1 MAFTFPNSSRKP
13 TSPARDKE
21 TERHTLMSFRD
32 KVFDGAKLPVMHEKV
47 DLLAQ
52 KLVQIENVCDYGGGA
67 GKKFAMLYVDTKVID
82 ELSVPWKDVLAVKL
96 LDKDLLECV
105 LKLIW
110 IRLW

>member
-1 MAFTFPNSSRKP
+1 MAFPFPTSSRQP
-13 TSPARDKE
+13 ISPVRDKD

-32 KVFDGAKLPVMHEKV
+32 KVFEGAKLPVIRENV

-52 KLVQIENVCDYGGGA
+52 KLVRIDHTHPDKLPKVR
-67 GKKFAMLYVDTKVID
+67 VDTKVID